1 MTTNNSLPSV
11 GIGLPV
17 YNNAK
22 YLSRTLDS
30 LLNQTYPNI
39 TVYLSDDCSDDGT
52 DAICKSYAKKDDR
65 IKYFRNE
72 ENLGANGNLEKVLS
86 LASTD
91 YFMFARGHEILS
103 PDHIRDCVRILEED
117 KKVVLSFVTTQWIDE
132 TNKIIS
138 NKPIGYF
145 DTRGFDVVTRCAL
158 VFWGRLECF
167 YGLTR
172 TEVMKSIR
180 FSENIIANDLIML
193 LEMALIGS
201 FAHVRSG
208 VRYRRYHYSG
218 ETYRKRLQRYRT
230 SAYRQLNTIDR
241 FFPFA
246 RLPYHLYLSVMK
258 SKVSAS
264 DKIKILLV
272 VLFNAPLKYI
282 VSRGKQL

>member
-1 MTTNNSLPSV
+1 MTNNSLPSV

-22 YLSRTLDS
+22 YLSKTLDS

-52 DAICKSYAKKDDR
+52 HDICESYAKKDDR

-180 FSENIIANDLIML
+180 FSENIIANDVIML

-218 ETYRKRLQRYRT
+218 ETYRKRLQRYRAG
-230 SAYRQLNTIDR
+230 AYRQLKTIDR

>member
-1 MTTNNSLPSV
+1 MTNNSLPSV

-22 YLSRTLDS
+22 YLSGTLDS
-30 LLNQTYPNI
+30 ILNQTYPNV

-52 DAICKSYAKKDDR
+52 DAICASFAEKDDR

-117 KKVVLSFVTTQWIDE
+117 ENVVLSFVTTQWIDE
-132 TNKIIS
+132 KNEIIS

-145 DTRGFDVVTRCAL
+145 DSRGFDVVTRCAL

-172 TEVMKSIR
+172 TEIMKSIR
-180 FSENIIANDLIML
+180 FSENIIANDVIML

-208 VRYRRYHYSG
+208 VRLRRYHYTG
-218 ETYRKRLQRYRT
+218 ETYRKRLKRYRT
-230 SAYRQLNTIDR
+230 GAYRQLKTIDR
-241 FFPFA
+241 FFPFS
-246 RLPYHLYLSVMK
+246 RLPYHLYLSVIK

>member
-1 MTTNNSLPSV
+1 MADNSLPSV

-17 YNNAK
+17 YNNAR
-22 YLSRTLDS
+22 YLSATLDS
-30 LLNQTYPNI
+30 ILNQTYANI
-39 TVYLSDDCSDDGT
+39 KVYICDDCSDDGT
-52 DAICKSYAKKDDR
+52 DAICKSYAEKDNR
-65 IKYFRNE
+65 VKYYRNE
-72 ENLGANGNLEKVLS
+72 ENLGANTNHEKVLS

-103 PDHIRDCVRILEED
+103 PDHIRDCVHILEED
-117 KKVVLSFVTTQWIDE
+117 ENVVLSFVTTQWIDE
-132 TNKIIS
+132 NNNIIT

-172 TEVMKSIR
+172 TRIMKSIR
-180 FSENIIANDLIML
+180 FSENIIANDVIML

-201 FAHVRSG
+201 FAHVSSG

-218 ETYRKRLQRYRT
+218 ETYRKRLHRYRT
-230 SAYRQLNTIDR
+230 SSYKQLKTIDH

-246 RLPYHLYLSVMK
+246 RFPYHLCLSVMK
-258 SKVSAS
+258 SKVSTS

>member
-1 MTTNNSLPSV
+1 MTNNSLPSV

-22 YLSRTLDS
+22 YLSKTLDS

-52 DAICKSYAKKDDR
+52 HDICESYAKKDDR

-86 LASTD
+86 LASTN

-230 SAYRQLNTIDR
+230 GAYRQLKTIDR

>member
-1 MTTNNSLPSV
+1 MTNNSLPSV

-22 YLSRTLDS
+22 YLSKTLDS
-30 LLNQTYPNI
+30 ILNQTYPNI

-52 DAICKSYAKKDDR
+52 DDICESYAEKDDR

-86 LASTD
+86 LATTD

-117 KKVVLSFVTTQWIDE
+117 KNVVLSFVTTQWIDE

-193 LEMALIGS
+193 LEMALTGS

-230 SAYRQLNTIDR
+230 GAYRQLKTIDR
-241 FFPFA
+241 LFPFA
-246 RLPYHLYLSVMK
+246 RLPYHLCLSVMK

-264 DKIKILLV
+264 DKTKILLV

>member
-1 MTTNNSLPSV
+1 MTNNSLPSV

-22 YLSRTLDS
+22 YLSKTLDS
-30 LLNQTYPNI
+30 ILNQTYPNI

-52 DAICKSYAKKDDR
+52 DDICESYAEKDDR

-86 LASTD
+86 LATTD

-117 KKVVLSFVTTQWIDE
+117 KNVVLSFVTTQWIDE

-193 LEMALIGS
+193 LEMALTGS

-230 SAYRQLNTIDR
+230 GAYRQLKTIDR
-241 FFPFA
+241 LFPFA
-246 RLPYHLYLSVMK
+246 RLPYHLCLSVMK
-258 SKVSAS
+258 SKVSTS

>member
-1 MTTNNSLPSV
+1 MTNNSLPSV

-22 YLSRTLDS
+22 YLSGTLDS
-30 LLNQTYPNI
+30 LLNQSYPNI

-52 DAICKSYAKKDDR
+52 DDICESYAEKDDR

-103 PDHIRDCVRILEED
+103 PDHISDCVRILEED
-117 KKVVLSFVTTQWIDE
+117 EKVVLSFVTTQWIDE

-180 FSENIIANDLIML
+180 FSENIIANDVIML

-230 SAYRQLNTIDR
+230 GAYRQLKTMDR

-246 RLPYHLYLSVMK
+246 RLPYHLCLSVMK
-258 SKVSAS
+258 SNVSAS

-272 VLFNAPLKYI
+272 ALFNAPLKYI

>member
-1 MTTNNSLPSV
+1 MTNNSLPSV

-22 YLSRTLDS
+22 YLSKTLDS
-30 LLNQTYPNI
+30 ILNQTYPNI
-39 TVYLSDDCSDDGT
+39 SVYLSDDCSDDGT
-52 DAICKSYAKKDDR
+52 DDICESYAEKDDR

-86 LASTD
+86 LATTD

-117 KKVVLSFVTTQWIDE
+117 KNVVLSFVTTQWIDE

-193 LEMALIGS
+193 LEMALTGS

-230 SAYRQLNTIDR
+230 GAYRQLKTIDR
-241 FFPFA
+241 LFPFA
-246 RLPYHLYLSVMK
+246 RLPYHLCLSVMK
-258 SKVSAS
+258 SKVSTS